1 MSRAIQ
7 QISAAVLSL
16 TALAWSLP
24 ANAQKATGVRVDVKG
39 H

>member
-16 TALAWSLP
+16 TALAWSVP
-24 ANAQKATGVRVDVKG
+24 TSAPKTTGVRVDVKA